1 MTGIRRSLLLLALTV
16 AVVSGGLG
24 PAHPAQ
30 ASLSE
35 KVTAA
40 SMDIGT
46 ATVAAPA
53 TVTGAL
59 ACGRTSATMSATWT
73 ASTSAK
79 IKGYMVSVI
88 YSDGFVQTVDMPATA
103 TSWSK
108 AASLYSVQAYAI
120 RYTVTTQ
127 TTYGWTA
134 ESTSTGWFQCF

>member
-30 ASLSE
+30 ASFSK

-46 ATVAAPA
+46 ATVAAPSA
-53 TVTGAL
+53 VNGAL
-59 ACGRTSATMSATWT
+59 VCGKTSATLSANWT

-108 AASLYSVQAYAI
+108 AASLYTVQAYAI

-134 ESTSTGWFQCF
+134 ESTSTGWYTC